1 MDEVHEAV
9 QQLNHRLRKW
19 LGYQSPTK
27 FWMARKGNQVNSRLM
42 QFVVEY
48 MERIGL
54 WLPSCKRPQLLFI

>member
-19 LGYQSPTK
+19 LGYQSPTR
-27 FWMARKGNQVNSRLM
+27 FWMARKGHQVNGRLM

-48 MERIGL
+48 TG
-54 WLPSCKRPQLLFI
+54 